1 MAVVSEA
8 ELLEG
13 YRQMA
18 EDAEGEAEAAEWV
31 EDLLGDAINEG
42 S

>member
-13 YRQMA
+13 YRRMA
-18 EDAEGEAEAAEWV
+18 EDVEGEAEAAEWV
-31 EDLLGDAINEG
+31 EELLADAVKAG

>member
-1 MAVVSEA
+1 MSEA

-13 YRQMA
+13 YRRMA

-31 EDLLGDAINEG
+31 EELLGDAVSER